1 MVKNLPS
8 CINFNYVELVHSA
21 FQVSY
26 MLLLLCTIILLISE
40 SLLLTFQLNILIYL
54 LKTTE
59 LSGTIC
65 NFVLY
70 FPCLL

>member
-26 MLLLLCTIILLISE
+26 MLLLLCTFILLISE

-54 LKTTE
+54 PKTTV
-59 LSGTIC
+59 IKW
-65 NFVLY
+65 NY
-70 FPCLL
+70 M